1 MFRLRLAFAV
11 AIAVSFQSAHAHD
24 HTLEAARARIAA
36 AQARAEAE
44 ADHTIETLPDD
55 QVCRL
60 TVELIDANRTQ
71 PGLVRVINGKS
82 GHPYVLT
89 DGIHRARNWYAVSRS
104 ATLRVPRAQVR
115 IEGFRGIETEV
126 AAASLDLTGK
136 ATASARLPLVRFANA
151 HAQGWRSGNTHLHL
165 MRQSRDEAERY
176 LRDVPAAD
184 GLDLVFL
191 SFLRRAG
198 AEREYISN
206 AFTRDD
212 LDRLSRGGEVL
223 YDNGEEH
230 RHNFGPQGEGYGHV
244 MFLHLARLIEPV
256 SIGPGIMLEGTDG
269 LPLQR
274 GIVRARGDGAGVI
287 WCHNSF
293 GHEDIPNW
301 LAGLLDAQN
310 IFDGGEHGHYA
321 DTFYRY
327 LNLGLKVPF
336 STGTDWFIYDFSRVY
351 VPVDGALT
359 SRRWLDALAA
369 GRSYITNGPLLEFTV
384 DGRKIGDTI
393 SLDGPRRLRVNGRAI
408 GRRNFQSLELINNG
422 RVTQRAE
429 AIHEGGHFIAALDL
443 DVSVDE
449 PGWFALRIPVESGT
463 NELDQPLF
471 AHTSPVYV
479 TVARRHIFRRDE
491 AERLRQNLERSIETI
506 RKQGSFSNETERDAV
521 MEVYRD
527 GLRKLDER
535 IASQRPPR

>member
-1 MFRLRLAFAV
+1 MAICLAT
-11 AIAVSFQSAHAHD
+11 AVSFQRSHAHD
-24 HTLEAARARIAA
+24 HTLEAARGRIAA
-36 AQARAEAE
+36 TQARAKAE
-44 ADHTIETLPDD
+44 ADHTLATLPDD

-60 TVELIDANRTQ
+60 TVELIHANRAQ
-71 PGLVRVINGKS
+71 PGLVRVINAAS

-89 DGIHRARNWYAVSRS
+89 EGIHRARNWYAVSRS
-104 ATLRVPRAQVR
+104 ATLRVPRTRVR
-115 IEGFRGIETEV
+115 LEGFHGLETEV
-126 AAASLDLTGK
+126 AEVRLDLTGK
-136 ATASARLPLVRFANA
+136 STATARLPLVRFADPR
-151 HAQGWRSGNTHLHL
+151 AQGWRSGNTHLHL

-184 GLDLVFL
+184 DLDLVFL

-206 AFTRDD
+206 AFNRED
-212 LDRLSRGGEVL
+212 LDRLSRAGEIL

-256 SIGPGIMLEGTDG
+256 SIGPGIMQEGTDG
-269 LPLQR
+269 LSLQR
-274 GIVRARGDGAGVI
+274 GILGARRGGASVI
-287 WCHNSF
+287 WCHNTF

-310 IFDGGEHGHYA
+310 IFDGDAAEHGHYA
-321 DTFYRY
+321 DSFYRY

-359 SRRWLDALAA
+359 SRRWLDALAV

-384 DGRKIGDTI
+384 AGSKIGDTI
-393 SLDGPRRLRVNGRAI
+393 SLKGPRRLRVTGRAI
-408 GRRNFQSLELINNG
+408 GRRNFRALELINNG
-422 RVTQRAE
+422 RVIQRTE
-429 AIHEGGHFIAALDL
+429 SIQERGHLIATLDL
-443 DVSVDE
+443 DVNVDE
-449 PGWFALRIPVESGT
+449 PGWFALRIPVESST
-463 NELDQPLF
+463 NEFDQPLF
-471 AHTSPVYV
+471 AHTSPVYISL
-479 TVARRHIFRRDE
+479 ARRQIFRDDE
-491 AERLRQNLERSIETI
+491 AERLRQDLVRSIETI
-506 RKQGSFSNETERDAV
+506 RKQGIFGNETERDAV
-521 MEVYRD
+521 LEVYRE

-535 IASQRPPR
+535 IASQLPSR